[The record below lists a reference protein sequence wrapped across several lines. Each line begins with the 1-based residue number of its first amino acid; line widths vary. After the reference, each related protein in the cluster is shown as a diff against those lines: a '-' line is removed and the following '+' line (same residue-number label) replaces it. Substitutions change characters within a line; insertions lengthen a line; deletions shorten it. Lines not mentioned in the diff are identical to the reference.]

1 MYTSFVRANSGDC
14 FDITYLYQ
22 KLVYWKKIA
31 VQIAI
36 LLKKF
41 SKFTPE
47 ISSQDTHTARS
58 AKEKFEE
65 YHVFQYHNYYIIQ
78 VSHIK

>member
-1 MYTSFVRANSGDC
+1 MMLKWSEVISYLEHFEINIINKQMKYLIAINNLHVIIHIVRANSRDY

-36 LLKKF
+36 SLKTF
-41 SKFTPE
+41 
-47 ISSQDTHTARS
+47 
-58 AKEKFEE
+58 
-65 YHVFQYHNYYIIQ
+65 
-78 VSHIK
+78 